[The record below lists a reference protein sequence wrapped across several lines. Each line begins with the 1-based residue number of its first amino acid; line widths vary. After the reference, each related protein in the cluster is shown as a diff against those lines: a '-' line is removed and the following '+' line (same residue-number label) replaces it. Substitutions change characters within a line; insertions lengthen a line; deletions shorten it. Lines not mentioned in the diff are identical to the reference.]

1 VTNQFPRVPNMAR
14 GFAVPVLSTAAWRSG
29 GPCAGQPVLTSGA
42 SSPSAVQSER
52 DRNNADSPR
61 SLSGGAAGSR
71 ALFAHGPRSRIAPA
85 PLGGGG
91 PSIVRGR
98 GRDGGPDQPLAAR
111 AGGDRSRLW
120 CGLRRC
126 ASGRACGHRAAAASD
141 WAAARLAVAIERVAA
156 ALLVEDESSHS
167 IMRAHELQRMRP

>member
-71 ALFAHGPRSRIAPA
+71 GAIALGPRRLGRPRSSWRGRPSHRSREGKGCRTRSAACSSRRRRSIASLVRA
-85 PLGGGG
+85 TPLRIRTCLWSPCSRGERLGCGEAGGRHRARGGGLA
-91 PSIVRGR
+91 GR
-98 GRDGGPDQPLAAR
+98 GRIIAQHH
-111 AGGDRSRLW
+111 AG
-120 CGLRRC
+120 
-126 ASGRACGHRAAAASD
+126 A
-141 WAAARLAVAIERVAA
+141 
-156 ALLVEDESSHS
+156 
-167 IMRAHELQRMRP
+167 